1 MANNDPLDFS
11 KTIESLKAKNEKER
25 KLVSEMEQVNNF
37 AISVR
42 TDGNNYFKIE
52 CGGKQM
58 FFKNEGKLREVILE
72 RVRIT
77 LEDHYNK
84 IENSNE
90 QK

>member
-25 KLVSEMEQVNNF
+25 KLVSEMEQINNF
-37 AISVR
+37 AMAVR
-42 TDGNNYFKIE
+42 TDGNNYLKID

-58 FFKNEGKLREVILE
+58 FFKNEGKLREVMLE

>member
-25 KLVSEMEQVNNF
+25 RLVSEMEQVNNF

-42 TDGNNYFKIE
+42 TDSNHYLKIE

-58 FFKNEGKLREVILE
+58 FFKNEGKMRETVLE
-72 RVRIT
+72 RVRIV

-90 QK
+90 Q

>member
-25 KLVSEMEQVNNF
+25 KLVSEMEQINNF
-37 AISVR
+37 AMAVR
-42 TDGNNYFKIE
+42 TDGNNYLKIE

-58 FFKNEGKLREVILE
+58 FFKNEGKMREVVLE